1 MAIEKNKLDKT
12 MKLTDFI
19 AEQLYSLGIR
29 KVFMLVGGG
38 AMHLNDSIGN
48 FSKFDITYNLHEQA
62 SAMAAESYGRLSNK
76 PALVNVTT
84 GPGGINA
91 INGVFGAWTDSI
103 PMVVISGQARYNTTI
118 EFSNLPIRQL
128 GDQEIDI
135 ISMVK
140 GITKYSKMITDPKE
154 IKNEVIKAY
163 NIAISGR
170 KGPVWLD
177 IPMDIQGSD
186 IDDAIEIDVKQH
198 IKNPIHSS
206 KDIDFIIEKI
216 KSAQRPAIIVGN
228 GVRFSD
234 SIEPLREIVNKTK
247 IPLLTAWN
255 AHDIIEDNFKYYF
268 GRPGTVG
275 DRPGNLIIQNSDL
288 LLILGTRLN
297 IRQIGYNWKTFARE
311 SYKIMVDIDKNEME
325 KHTLK
330 IDYPINGDLKYFL
343 NSLTKKL
350 DNDEIVEK
358 DDWIEYCNKVKNKF
372 PILIDEHGKS
382 KKVNPYYFFNELSEI
397 LPENEIVA
405 LGDGTACVVGNQ
417 AFKIKKGQ
425 RLYHNSGCAS
435 MGYDLPAAIGA
446 WKFSHKRVICIAGD
460 GSISQNM
467 QELSLVSA
475 EKMDIKIFILNND
488 GYHSIRQ
495 TQRNFF
501 GRFIGCGPDS
511 NLYFPEY
518 KKIAE
523 AHNIKYFEVRKNK
536 ELNQNI
542 NTVLA
547 TDGPVICEVFMD
559 KQQTFEPKVSSFR
572 DENGN
577 IFSRPLEDQSPFLD
591 RDELKELMFIDLVK
605 ESMK

>member
-1 MAIEKNKLDKT
+1 
-12 MKLTDFI
+12 MKLTDFV
-19 AEQLYSLGIR
+19 AEQLYNLGIE
-29 KVFMLVGGG
+29 KVFMLAGGG

-62 SAMAAESYGRLSNK
+62 SAMAAESYARLSNK

-103 PMVVISGQARYNTTI
+103 PMVVISGQVRYNTTI
-118 EFSNLPIRQL
+118 EYSNLPIRQL

-163 NIAISGR
+163 NIATSGR

-186 IDDAIEIDVKQH
+186 IDDTIEIDVGQH
-198 IKNPIHSS
+198 IKNPSHSS
-206 KDIDFIIEKI
+206 KDIDLVIKKI
-216 KSAQRPAIIVGN
+216 KSAERPAIIVGN

-234 SIEPLREIVNKTK
+234 SIESLREIVNKTK

-297 IRQIGYNWKTFARE
+297 IRQIGYNWETFARE
-311 SYKIMVDIDKNEME
+311 SYKIMVDIDKNEMS
-325 KHTLK
+325 KHTLN

-350 DNDEIVEK
+350 DNDEIKEK
-358 DDWIEYCNKVKNKF
+358 FDWIEYCNKVKNKF
-372 PILIDEHGKS
+372 PILINEHSKS
-382 KKVNPYYFFNELSEI
+382 EKVNPYYFFNELSKI
-397 LPENEIVA
+397 LPENEIIA

-446 WKFSHKRVICIAGD
+446 WKFSNKRVICIAGD
-460 GSISQNM
+460 GSISQNI

-495 TQRNFF
+495 TQQNFF

-523 AHNIKYFEVRKNK
+523 AHSIKYFEVRKNK
-536 ELNQNI
+536 ELNQSI
-542 NTVLA
+542 NNVLA
-547 TDGPVICEVFMD
+547 TDEPVICEIFMD

-577 IFSRPLEDQSPFLD
+577 IFSRPLEDQSPFLE

-605 ESMK
+605 ESIE